1 VKNEMTKTKIILLA
15 VALSLVVMAA
25 VGVTFAQYVN
35 TQNLK
40 TAYSQSS
47 QGYTGNSG
55 YLSPNCGYGYS
66 QVPQQGAYP
75 YRTGM
80 GMGMMGRFW

>member
-1 VKNEMTKTKIILLA
+1 MTKTKIILIA
-15 VALSLVVMAA
+15 VALSLVFMVA

-35 TQNLK
+35 TQNQT
-40 TAYSQSS
+40 TAYSQTS

-55 YLSPNCGYGYS
+55 YMSPNNGYGYS
-66 QVPQQGAYP
+66 LVTQQGAYP

>member
-1 VKNEMTKTKIILLA
+1 MTKTKIILLA

-35 TQNLK
+35 KQNQN
-40 TAYSQSS
+40 TAYSQTP
-47 QGYTGNSG
+47 QGYDGNSG